1 MKATLILHVSNS
13 GEMLLD
19 DLSSKCEM
27 SADDTQKKMKFWV
40 SKNVVLEV
48 TSESGQTKYVVI
60 EDQAVFAVGD
70 GLHGEEMMMM
80 TFENTSNVVRR

>member
-1 MKATLILHVSNS
+1 MKATLILHVSDS

-70 GLHGEEMMMM
+70 GLHGEEMMM